1 MLRGQRSTYQSQV
14 TQWLRPVH
22 GACYLAERQ
31 ATVAIS
37 QHRHRTHKTQNGQR
51 QDTGHLQVHGQ
62 CFSFTLKPVWF
73 NLLV

>member
-31 ATVAIS
+31 PTVAIS
-37 QHRHRTHKTQNGQR
+37 QHTLTQDTQNSKR
-51 QDTGHLQVHGQ
+51 TKTRYR
-62 CFSFTLKPVWF
+62 TLTSTWAVF
-73 NLLV
+73 